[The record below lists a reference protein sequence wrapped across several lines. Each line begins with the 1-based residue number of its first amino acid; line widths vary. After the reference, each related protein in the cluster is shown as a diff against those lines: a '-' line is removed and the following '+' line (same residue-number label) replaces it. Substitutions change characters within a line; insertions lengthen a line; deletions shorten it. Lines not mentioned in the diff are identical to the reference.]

1 MKAFGIFEINFFII
15 EKPEFSLKID
25 YKYSI
30 VNKQSSINNGLEA
43 GGGKM
48 NTFWLKITG
57 FAVVV
62 VIVIVIIG
70 KFRSGRT
77 TPAPAQQTQ
86 SKQEEKP
93 KGFYGMAERDKQF
106 LEEPKKIDEQ
116 KPEQSQEPVPQPQ
129 TQPVQQPAQAPVR
142 PAGRTPG
149 VVLPSDIIK
158 PTTLYFKPLEE
169 MEDIQ
174 AQELL
179 PWATAGRSIGRL
191 PMLQYGLMVKACRQI
206 EERWPDSW
214 YAFRAKQMLEEIS
227 ERYAAN
233 YKITEQEL
241 NISHF
246 LKPRRDTEPRTVEPI
261 RR

>member
-1 MKAFGIFEINFFII
+1 
-15 EKPEFSLKID
+15 
-25 YKYSI
+25 
-30 VNKQSSINNGLEA
+30 
-43 GGGKM
+43 M
-48 NTFWLKITG
+48 NTLWLKIAG
-57 FAVVV
+57 VAVVV

-77 TPAPAQQTQ
+77 TPAPAPQTQ
-86 SKQEEKP
+86 SKQEDKP

-116 KPEQSQEPVPQPQ
+116 KSEQSQEPAPQPQ
-129 TQPVQQPAQAPVR
+129 TQPAQQPAQAYTQ
-142 PAGRTPG
+142 PAKRSPG
-149 VVLPSDIIK
+149 VVLPSDITK
-158 PTTLYFKPLEE
+158 PTTMYFKPLEE
-169 MEDIQ
+169 IEDIQ

-191 PMLQYGLMVKACRQI
+191 PIMQYGLMVKACRQI
-206 EERWPDSW
+206 EQRWPDSW
-214 YAFRAKQMLEEIS
+214 YAFRAKQMLEEIA

-241 NISHF
+241 NISRF
-246 LKPRRDTEPRTVEPI
+246 LKPKRGTEPRIVEPI